1 MVSDKPLVF
10 KNRHEWRR
18 WLEHNHDKE
27 DEVWLVI
34 YKKRARK
41 LSIAYEDAVEESICF
56 GWIDTKVKKI
66 DEERFMQRYVP
77 RKPNSVW
84 SLHNKKRALK
94 MLRQGRMTKAG
105 LDRINDAKK
114 IGMWDSAYTLKKVVN
129 LPDDL
134 KRALFKDKRAW
145 INFCELA
152 DGYKNWYIF
161 WINDAKQKE
170 TRERRIEK
178 VVNRIT
184 KNMKPGM
191 P

>member
-114 IGMWDSAYTLKKVVN
+114 IGMWDSAL
-129 LPDDL
+129 
-134 KRALFKDKRAW
+134 
-145 INFCELA
+145 
-152 DGYKNWYIF
+152 
-161 WINDAKQKE
+161 
-170 TRERRIEK
+170 RR
-178 VVNRIT
+178 R
-184 KNMKPGM
+184 
-191 P
+191 